1 MGEIRSTGRD
11 LQLNCV
17 VEMAPSTLAD
27 LDLLEAARRGIL
39 PMVQKALKDGANIN
53 GTDASGRNALM
64 HAAAKGHAVKE
75 GPDRCLVLLINAKA
89 ALDLNCNLGWT
100 AIHYAVVNN

>member
-53 GTDASGRNALM
+53 GSDESGRNALM

-75 GPDRCLVLLINAKA
+75 GPDKVLEVLINAKA
-89 ALDLNCNLGWT
+89 ALDMNDHAGWT
-100 AIHYAVVNN
+100 AVHYAVAK